1 MVIRKKAIEN
11 EIYITKISRLL
22 QSLELPYKNISYYI
36 LAFIH
41 RSIVNEKPDFAP
53 EHNERLEF
61 L

>member
-1 MVIRKKAIEN
+1 MVIRKKATEN
-11 EIYITKISRLL
+11 EIYIDKISALL
-22 QSLELPYKNISYYI
+22 DILELNYKDISLYI

-53 EHNERLEF
+53 KHNERLEF